1 MTPPEQTRIPP
12 RPPIRSN
19 LNDNLSSK
27 RPTDNCAPI
36 KPGNPWKGSGHSG
49 EPSKPTH
56 GSSSRSAKPRHKR
69 DLHLAVSNNNEEAWS
84 RSLDHALQ
92 YCRHTFSPEV
102 WSRVRNDVR
111 RICETGK
118 RQSRD
123 QGISRDQEKVASREK
138 EKRGRET
145 KAREYSKLR
154 KMLGSRATSRNGQ
167 GKYDSMVIHR

>member
-102 WSRVRNDVR
+102 RSKWGNLVLFY
-111 RICETGK
+111 
-118 RQSRD
+118 
-123 QGISRDQEKVASREK
+123 GIFQLCPSIN
-138 EKRGRET
+138 
-145 KAREYSKLR
+145 
-154 KMLGSRATSRNGQ
+154 MLILP
-167 GKYDSMVIHR
+167 KIMVTFRFI